1 MQEDD
6 RMKKLLS
13 FLEFSKLLLLFFLIV
28 LAILTDKAVDLC
40 YYAIDHGYTSSLP
53 WFTTLLTAA
62 WGGFSTALSF
72 YFNKSKTENVAKNT
86 NKEYYP

>member
-1 MQEDD
+1 
-6 RMKKLLS
+6 MKKLLS
-13 FLEFSKLLLLFFLIV
+13 FLEFSKLIMLFFLIV
-28 LAILTDKAVDLC
+28 LAMLTDKAIDLC
-40 YYAIDHGYTSSLP
+40 YYAIDNEFTASLP

-72 YFNKSKTENVAKNT
+72 YFNKSKTENVAKIN